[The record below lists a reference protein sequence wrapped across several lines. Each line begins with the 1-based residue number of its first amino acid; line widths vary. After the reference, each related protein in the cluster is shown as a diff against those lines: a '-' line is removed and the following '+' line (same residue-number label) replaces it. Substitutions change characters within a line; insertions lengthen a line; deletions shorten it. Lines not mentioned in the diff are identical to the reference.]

1 MDPEEKKAIM
11 LLKSVIFHYH
21 GLDAEEIQNLEETA
35 IELEAHEELEWAN
48 LFVAKNF
55 LTAFDRAREYLS
67 TIIGDYPKKKRVKY
81 IYMVWESNN
90 LKGYI
95 TELEATAM
103 LKLARDWK
111 VEDELKDIVRKEKY
125 SSKEAPFPK

>member
-1 MDPEEKKAIM
+1 M

-35 IELEAHEELEWAN
+35 RELDAHEELQWAN
-48 LFVAKNF
+48 RFVSKNY

-67 TIIGDYPKKKRVKY
+67 EAIGDYPKNKRIKY
-81 IYMVWESNN
+81 IRMVWESNN

-95 TELEATAM
+95 TELEAAAM

-111 VEDELKDIVRKEKY
+111 VEEEFKDIVRQKKHT
-125 SSKEAPFPK
+125 S

>member
-1 MDPEEKKAIM
+1 M

-21 GLDAEEIQNLEETA
+21 GLDAEEVQNLDDTA
-35 IELEAHEELEWAN
+35 RELDAHEELKWAN
-48 LFVAKNF
+48 RFVAKNY

-67 TIIGDYPKKKRVKY
+67 EAIGDYPKNKRIKY
-81 IYMVWESNN
+81 IRMVWESNN

-95 TELEATAM
+95 TELEAAAM

-111 VEDELKDIVRKEKY
+111 VEEEFKDIVRQKKHT
-125 SSKEAPFPK
+125 S

>member
-1 MDPEEKKAIM
+1 MDPEEKKAHM

-35 IELEAHEELEWAN
+35 RELDAHEELQWAN
-48 LFVAKNF
+48 RFVSKNY

-67 TIIGDYPKKKRVKY
+67 EAIGDYPKNKRIKY
-81 IYMVWESNN
+81 IRMVWESNN

-95 TELEATAM
+95 TELEAAAM

-111 VEDELKDIVRKEKY
+111 VEEEFKDIVRQKKHT
-125 SSKEAPFPK
+125 S